1 MSWIFSIKYS
11 QNLLHIWLLV
21 SRVLISVFMLT
32 HGWPKLMRFFSE
44 ESIKFADPI
53 GVGVIPSLLLAVF
66 SEVVCSVFIILGL
79 GTRAAS
85 IPLIITMLVAA
96 FIVHADDPFA
106 RKEMALLYLF
116 GYIMLLILGSGK
128 YSIDRY
134 FKK

>member
-44 ESIKFADPI
+44 ESIKFADPLGI
-53 GVGVIPSLLLAVF
+53 GVIPSLLLAVF

-85 IPLIITMLVAA
+85 IPLIITMMVAA

-106 RKEMALLYLF
+106 RKEMALLYLL

-134 FKK
+134 FRK

>member
-1 MSWIFSIKYS
+1 MKWIFSIKYS
-11 QNLLHIWLLV
+11 QTLLHFWLLV

-44 ESIKFADPI
+44 DSIRFADPL

-66 SEVVCSVFIILGL
+66 SEVVCSLFIILGL

-85 IPLIITMLVAA
+85 IPLIITMAVAA
-96 FIVHADDPFA
+96 FVVHADDPFA
-106 RKEMALLYLF
+106 RKEMALLYLLA
-116 GYIMLLILGSGK
+116 YIMLLIFGSGK

-134 FKK
+134 FRK

>member
-1 MSWIFSIKYS
+1 MKWIFSIKYS
-11 QNLLHIWLLV
+11 QTLLHVWLLV

-44 ESIKFADPI
+44 DSIRFADPL

-66 SEVVCSVFIILGL
+66 SEVVCSLFIILGL

-85 IPLIITMLVAA
+85 IPLIITMAVAA
-96 FIVHADDPFA
+96 FVVHADDPFA
-106 RKEMALLYLF
+106 RKEMALLYLLA
-116 GYIMLLILGSGK
+116 YIMLLIFGSGK

-134 FKK
+134 FRK

>member
-1 MSWIFSIKYS
+1 MNWMFSIKYS
-11 QNLLHIWLLV
+11 QTLLHVWLLV

-44 ESIKFADPI
+44 DSIRFADPL

-66 SEVVCSVFIILGL
+66 SEVVCSLFIILGL

-85 IPLIITMLVAA
+85 IPLIITMAVAA
-96 FIVHADDPFA
+96 FVVHADDPFA
-106 RKEMALLYLF
+106 RKEMALLYLLA
-116 GYIMLLILGSGK
+116 YIMLLILGSGK

-134 FKK
+134 FRK

>member
-106 RKEMALLYLF
+106 RKEMALLYLL

>member
-1 MSWIFSIKYS
+1 MNWVFSIKYS
-11 QNLLHIWLLV
+11 QKLLHIWLLV

-44 ESIKFADPI
+44 DNIKFADPL
-53 GVGVIPSLLLAVF
+53 GVGVIPSLLMAVF
-66 SEVVCSVFIILGL
+66 SEVVCSVLIILGL

-85 IPLIITMLVAA
+85 IPLIITMMVAA

-106 RKEMALLYLF
+106 RKEMALLYML
-116 GYIMLLILGSGK
+116 GYIMLLVLGPGK

-134 FKK
+134 FRK

>member
-1 MSWIFSIKYS
+1 
-11 QNLLHIWLLV
+11 
-21 SRVLISVFMLT
+21 MLT

-44 ESIKFADPI
+44 DSIKFADPI
-53 GVGVIPSLLLAVF
+53 GIGVIPSLLLAVF

-85 IPLIITMLVAA
+85 IPLIITMMVAA

-106 RKEMALLYLF
+106 RKEMALLYLL

-134 FKK
+134 FRK